1 MEKGSAL
8 SCLGTQSN
16 YYRFTVI
23 YEPFAS
29 KVTDGEY
36 ENDEQAKKA
45 GDNLLSVEENAVEVW
60 VARYT
65 MLDTCGSY
73 YLIHKSHL

>member
-1 MEKGSAL
+1 MDKGNTL
-8 SCLGTQSN
+8 GCLGTRSN

-29 KVTDGEY
+29 QVIDGEY

-45 GDNLLSVEENAVEVW
+45 GDVLLSVEENAVEVC

-65 MLDTCGSY
+65 RRDTCGSY
-73 YLIHKSHL
+73 YLIHKSCL

>member
-1 MEKGSAL
+1 MNKGNAL
-8 SCLGTQSN
+8 GRLVPQSN

-45 GDNLLSVEENAVEVW
+45 GDNLLSSEENAVEVC

-65 MLDTCGSY
+65 RRDTCGSY
-73 YLIHKSHL
+73 YLIHKSCL